1 MKKLKQ
7 GDVNPIFILLND
19 IHIDK
24 SNGELVKDIFKQV
37 VDIAVQKDIMHIVI
51 GGDVFTNRSGQPLD
65 CLTTFQEILDMAE
78 KADIIIDAIPGNHDK
93 TDPND
98 YRSYIDVYKG
108 NHIFTIHREGCSA
121 IIGGCA
127 VAFVPYFD
135 DESWKREF
143 DKAAAITEEQLID
156 GDVADDA
163 PRFLITHVA
172 IDGVRNNDG
181 SEVLNDL
188 KPGMFDLYTK
198 VFVGHYHNASKIG
211 KNVYYTGSAY
221 QGNFGEN
228 LIDKG
233 CTIVYDDGHTEF
245 VALKFPK
252 HIKHEIDVNDSET
265 LRNLLE
271 KYEGEKYDI
280 IRFVFKGKKV
290 DASKV
295 DLSYI
300 ESKGIQCEFESIEE
314 KEAIDNST
322 DEDALNYDKRSVT
335 KDFLKFCKENG
346 IKGEHLKFGLNLIKQ
361 YI

>member
-1 MKKLKQ
+1 MKKLKSES
-7 GDVNPIFILLND
+7 NPIFILLND

-37 VDIAVQKDIMHIVI
+37 IDIAVQKDIIHIVI

-78 KADIIIDAIPGNHDK
+78 KAHIIIDAIPGNHDK

-108 NHIFTIHREGCSA
+108 NRILTIHREGCSA

-127 VAFVPYFD
+127 VAFVPYSD
-135 DESWKREF
+135 DDSWKREF
-143 DKAAAITEEQLID
+143 DKAVTITEEQLID

-181 SEVLNDL
+181 SEVVSDL
-188 KPGMFDLYTK
+188 KPSVFDFFTK

-221 QGNFGEN
+221 QNNFGEN
-228 LIDKG
+228 ITDKG

-245 VALKFPK
+245 VSLKFPK
-252 HIKHEIDVNDSET
+252 YIKHVIDVNDSET
-265 LRNLLE
+265 IRNLIE
-271 KYEGEKYDI
+271 KYDGEKYDH
-280 IRFVFKGKKV
+280 IRFIIQGKKV

-295 DLSYI
+295 DLNYI
-300 ESKGIQCEFESIEE
+300 ESKGIQCQFESVEE
-314 KEAIDNST
+314 KEAIDNSV
-322 DEDALNYDKRSVT
+322 DEDALNYDKRSIT
-335 KDFLKFCKENG
+335 KDFLKFCSENEIRG
-346 IKGEHLKFGLNLIKQ
+346 KYMKYGLNLIKSM
-361 YI
+361 

>member
-1 MKKLKQ
+1 MKKSKSKS
-7 GDVNPIFILLND
+7 NPIFILLND

-24 SNGELVKDIFKQV
+24 SNRELVKDIFKQV
-37 VDIAVQKDIMHIVI
+37 IDIAVQKDIIHIVI

-78 KADIIIDAIPGNHDK
+78 KAHIIIDAIPGNHDK

-108 NHIFTIHREGCSA
+108 NRTLIIHREGCSA

-135 DESWKREF
+135 DDSWKREF
-143 DKAAAITEEQLID
+143 DKAVAITEEQLID

-181 SEVLNDL
+181 SEVVSDL
-188 KPGMFDLYTK
+188 KPSMFDFFIK

-221 QGNFGEN
+221 QNNFGEN
-228 LIDKG
+228 ITDKG
-233 CTIVYDDGHTEF
+233 CTIVYDDGHIVF
-245 VALKFPK
+245 VPLRFPK
-252 HIKHEIDVNDSET
+252 YIKHVIDVNDSET
-265 LRNLLE
+265 IRNLIE
-271 KYEGEKYDI
+271 KYDGEKYDH
-280 IRFVFKGKKV
+280 IRFIIQGKKV

-295 DLSYI
+295 DLNYI
-300 ESKGIQCEFESIEE
+300 ESKGIQCQFESVEE
-314 KEAIDNST
+314 KEAIDNSV
-322 DEDALNYDKRSVT
+322 DEDALNYDKRSIT
-335 KDFLKFCKENG
+335 KDFLKFCSENE
-346 IKGEHLKFGLNLIKQ
+346 IKGKHMKYGLDLIKSM
-361 YI
+361 

>member
-1 MKKLKQ
+1 MKETKS
-7 GDVNPIFILLND
+7 NPIFILLND

-37 VDIAVQKDIMHIVI
+37 IDIAVQKDIVHIVI

-78 KADIIIDAIPGNHDK
+78 KADIIINAIPGNHDK

-108 NHIFTIHREGCSA
+108 NQILTIYRKGCSA

-135 DESWKREF
+135 DDSWKREF
-143 DKAAAITEEQLID
+143 DKAVELTKEQLFF
-156 GDVADDA
+156 GDVAYDA

-211 KNVYYTGSAY
+211 TNVYYTGSAY
-221 QGNFGEN
+221 QNNFGEN
-228 LIDKG
+228 ITDKG
-233 CTIVYDDGHTEF
+233 CTVVYDDGHTEF
-245 VALKFPK
+245 IPLRFPK
-252 HIKHEIDVNDSET
+252 YIKHVIDVNDSET
-265 LRNLLE
+265 IRNLIE
-271 KYEGEKYDI
+271 KYDGEKYDHIRFI
-280 IRFVFKGKKV
+280 IRGKKV

-295 DLSYI
+295 DLNYI
-300 ESKGIQCEFESIEE
+300 ESKGIQCQFESVEE
-314 KEAIDNST
+314 KEAIDNSV
-322 DEDALNYDKRSVT
+322 DEDALNYDKRSIT
-335 KDFLKFCKENG
+335 KDFLKFCSENEIRG
-346 IKGEHLKFGLNLIKQ
+346 KHMKYGLNLIKGM
-361 YI
+361 